1 MSKIVIAEKTNR
13 NIGIEL
19 LRIVS
24 MYMVLILHIF
34 NKTDLIFGAE
44 LLSAKYQIAWLLEI
58 IAYCAVNCYVLI
70 SGYVGIE
77 AKYKYTNIIVLWIRV
92 MFYSVGITAI
102 TSVFFSALVNKSL
115 WITSCLPTISNTYW
129 FFTSYVGL
137 FMLMP
142 VINKAVNSMN
152 KKQAKCVIIVLV
164 TLFSVLQTIINND
177 IFGINYG
184 YSTLWFIIVYF
195 IGASIKK
202 FNLLSKIKTKT
213 FISIYC
219 ALIFSTWLSNFV
231 IENLTLHVLN
241 EVKGKGM
248 LVSYTSPTI
257 LLIAIMMLLIFSNIN
272 IMKRYQSVIL
282 TFSSVTFS
290 VYILHTH
297 KIIEDN
303 VLTKMANLIES
314 MNALEMIVFVII
326 GIAIMY
332 IICSL
337 ICMADTLII
346 KKLRIKERIYSIEQK
361 YIGNIWD

>member
-1 MSKIVIAEKTNR
+1 MSKIVSTEKNR

-34 NKTDLIFGAE
+34 NKTDLIFGSE

-77 AKYKYTNIIVLWIRV
+77 AKYKYTNIIILWIRV

-102 TSVFFSALVNKSL
+102 AGVFFPELVNKSL
-115 WITSCLPTISNTYW
+115 WITSVLPTISNTYW

-137 FMLMP
+137 FVFMP

-152 KKQAKCVIIVLV
+152 KKQAKCVIVVSV
-164 TLFSVLQTIINND
+164 TLFSILQTIINSD

-195 IGASIKK
+195 IGASIKR
-202 FNLLSKIKTKT
+202 FNLLSKMKTKT
-213 FISIYC
+213 FIFIYC

-231 IENLTLHVLN
+231 IENLTLHILN
-241 EVKGKGM
+241 DVKGKGM

-257 LLIAIMMLLIFSNIN
+257 LLIAVDF
-272 IMKRYQSVIL
+272 Q
-282 TFSSVTFS
+282 
-290 VYILHTH
+290 
-297 KIIEDN
+297 
-303 VLTKMANLIES
+303 
-314 MNALEMIVFVII
+314 
-326 GIAIMY
+326 
-332 IICSL
+332 
-337 ICMADTLII
+337 
-346 KKLRIKERIYSIEQK
+346 
-361 YIGNIWD
+361 